1 MIRAEL
7 AASTRPAA
15 AGLAAL
21 ALAAGCA
28 GQPMPPTTPSTAGVP
43 TAGEVAN
50 ITYRGIEEAGG
61 PVTLRDGSWEGA
73 PFVEGGASRAAAGLV
88 PGVLLTGDLDG
99 DGDEEAVVLLYSSSG
114 GSGTRSSIAIVDR
127 RRGAA
132 ENVATRLLGD
142 RVQVRSMSIAS
153 GMLSIDVVRAGPTDP
168 ACCPGELATYTWT
181 LGPNGLRDG
190 QPPAVT
196 GRLTTALLDGTEWT
210 LSHFAYDEEAPGSPA
225 VTLAFSGGQLRGE
238 AGCNAYF
245 TALADLPDAGAGAL
259 RLGPVGATRMMCPE
273 EQMAVE
279 DRYLRQ
285 LGSVSGF
292 GFMNGRL
299 MLSHPDG
306 VMLFDRAA
314 ASQAR

>member
-1 MIRAEL
+1 MMPTDL
-7 AASTRPAA
+7 DASTRWAA
-15 AGLAAL
+15 AGLVVL

-28 GQPMPPTTPSTAGVP
+28 SQPMPPAAASPGGAP

-61 PVTLRDGSWEGA
+61 PAALRDGSWEGA
-73 PFVEGGASRAAAGLV
+73 PFVEGGTSRPAVGLV

-99 DGDEEAVVLLYSSSG
+99 DGDEEAAVLLYSSSG

-127 RRGAA
+127 RPGGA

-142 RVQVRSMSIAS
+142 RVQVRSMAIAS
-153 GMLSIDVVRAGPTDP
+153 GTLSIDVVRAGPADP

-181 LGPNGLRDG
+181 LGPDGLGDS

-196 GRLTTALLDGTEWT
+196 GRLSTAVLDGTEWT
-210 LSHFAYDEEAPGSPA
+210 LSHFAYDEEAPGSPT
-225 VTLAFSGGQLRGE
+225 VTLAFSGGQLRGK
-238 AGCNAYF
+238 AGCNGYF

-259 RLGPVGATRMMCPE
+259 RLGPVGATQRMCPDE
-273 EQMAVE
+273 EMAVE

-285 LGSVSGF
+285 LGSVSSF

-299 MLSHPDG
+299 MLSYPDG

-314 ASQAR
+314 SAQSH

>member
-1 MIRAEL
+1 MPTDL
-7 AASTRPAA
+7 AASTRSAA
-15 AGLAAL
+15 AGLVAL

-28 GQPMPPTTPSTAGVP
+28 SQQPPPATPSTGGAP
-43 TAGEVAN
+43 TADEVAN

-61 PVTLRDGSWEGA
+61 PVTLQSGSWEGA
-73 PFVEGGASRAAAGLV
+73 PFVEGGASRPTVELVAGV
-88 PGVLLTGDLDG
+88 PLTGDLDG
-99 DGDEEAVVLLYSSSG
+99 DGDEEAVVLLSSSSG

-127 RRGAA
+127 RRGGA

-142 RVQVRSMSIAS
+142 RVQVRSMKIVSAT
-153 GMLSIDVVRAGPTDP
+153 LSIDLVRAGATDP
-168 ACCPGELATYTWT
+168 ACCPGELATYTWA
-181 LGPNGLRDG
+181 LGPDGLGDR

-196 GRLTTALLDGTEWT
+196 GRLSTAMLDGTEWT
-210 LSHFAYDEEAPGSPA
+210 LNRFAYDEEAPGSPA
-225 VTLAFSGGQLRGE
+225 VTLAFSGGQLRGK
-238 AGCNAYF
+238 AGCNGYF

-259 RLGPVGATRMMCPE
+259 RLGPIGATQMMCPDE
-273 EQMAVE
+273 EMAVE

-314 ASQAR
+314 AAQAR

>member
-1 MIRAEL
+1 MRTDL
-7 AASTRPAA
+7 SASTRPAA
-15 AGLAAL
+15 AGLVAL
-21 ALAAGCA
+21 ALAAGCTSH
-28 GQPMPPTTPSTAGVP
+28 PMPPAAASRGGAP

-50 ITYRGIEEAGG
+50 ITYRGVEEAGG
-61 PVTLRDGSWEGA
+61 PAALRDGSWEGA
-73 PFVEGGASRAAAGLV
+73 PFVEGGTSRPAVGLV

-127 RRGAA
+127 RPGGA

-142 RVQVRSMSIAS
+142 RLQVRSMAIAS
-153 GMLSIDVVRAGPTDP
+153 GTLSIDVVRAGPADP

-181 LGPNGLRDG
+181 LGTDGLGDS

-196 GRLTTALLDGTEWT
+196 GRLSTAPLDGTEWT

-225 VTLAFSGGQLRGE
+225 VTLAFSGGQLRGNT
-238 AGCNAYF
+238 GCNGYF

-259 RLGPVGATRMMCPE
+259 RLGPVGATQRMCPDE
-273 EQMAVE
+273 EMAVE
-279 DRYLRQ
+279 ARYLRQ
-285 LGSVSGF
+285 LGSISSF
-292 GFMNGRL
+292 GFMSGRL
-299 MLSHPDG
+299 MLSYPDG

-314 ASQAR
+314 SAQAR